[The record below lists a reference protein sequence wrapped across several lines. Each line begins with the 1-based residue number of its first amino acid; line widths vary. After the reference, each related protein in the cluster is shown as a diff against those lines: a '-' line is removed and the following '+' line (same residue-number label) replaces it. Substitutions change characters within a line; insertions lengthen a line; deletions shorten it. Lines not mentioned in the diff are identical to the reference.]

1 MIYFNCLNMKL
12 TPFFCSN
19 INIVKVLAELGSG
32 IDAVS
37 AGKVYRA
44 IQGGIRPEDIV
55 FAGVGKTKDEMRYAL
70 ENGVEEFSVES
81 IPEMIALNEVAL
93 DLGKK
98 AKFSLRVNPDIDAK
112 THDKISTGRKEDKF
126 GVNINHAKEI
136 YDRAAKLKGLEIYGI
151 STHIGSQITDIKPFK
166 DAFTKLRELFI
177 ELKKDYDLKSLDF
190 GGGVGISYDN
200 EKLINLDD
208 YAKLIKDLTHDL
220 NVKITIA
227 PGRSIIGD
235 AAILVTEVIYIKET
249 DHKKFA
255 IIDAAMNDLMR
266 PGLYDAYH
274 QIIQVRK
281 KEENEETYEV
291 VGPVCE
297 STDILGKKRIFQNL
311 QAGDLLAICN
321 AGAYGA
327 SLSNEYNSRPLIP
340 EILINDNQSELIR
353 KRPDFQDM
361 IELER

>member
-1 MIYFNCLNMKL
+1 
-12 TPFFCSN
+12 
-19 INIVKVLAELGSG
+19 
-32 IDAVS
+32 
-37 AGKVYRA
+37 
-44 IQGGIRPEDIV
+44 
-55 FAGVGKTKDEMRYAL
+55 
-70 ENGVEEFSVES
+70 
-81 IPEMIALNEVAL
+81 
-93 DLGKK
+93 
-98 AKFSLRVNPDIDAK
+98 
-112 THDKISTGRKEDKF
+112 
-126 GVNINHAKEI
+126 
-136 YDRAAKLKGLEIYGI
+136 
-151 STHIGSQITDIKPFK
+151 
-166 DAFTKLRELFI
+166 
-177 ELKKDYDLKSLDF
+177 
-190 GGGVGISYDN
+190 
-200 EKLINLDD
+200 
-208 YAKLIKDLTHDL
+208 
-220 NVKITIA
+220 
-227 PGRSIIGD
+227 
-235 AAILVTEVIYIKET
+235 
-249 DHKKFA
+249 
-255 IIDAAMNDLMR
+255 MNDLMR

>member
-1 MIYFNCLNMKL
+1 MGF
-12 TPFFCSN
+12 
-19 INIVKVLAELGSG
+19 G
-32 IDAVS
+32 I
-37 AGKVYRA
+37 
-44 IQGGIRPEDIV
+44 
-55 FAGVGKTKDEMRYAL
+55 
-70 ENGVEEFSVES
+70 
-81 IPEMIALNEVAL
+81 
-93 DLGKK
+93 
-98 AKFSLRVNPDIDAK
+98 
-112 THDKISTGRKEDKF
+112 
-126 GVNINHAKEI
+126 
-136 YDRAAKLKGLEIYGI
+136 
-151 STHIGSQITDIKPFK
+151 
-166 DAFTKLRELFI
+166 
-177 ELKKDYDLKSLDF
+177 
-190 GGGVGISYDN
+190 
-200 EKLINLDD
+200 
-208 YAKLIKDLTHDL
+208 THDL

-297 STDILGKKRIFQNL
+297 STDILGKNRIFQDL
-311 QAGDLLAICN
+311 KAGDLLAICN

-340 EILINDNQSELIR
+340 EILIDDDQSKLIR
-353 KRPDFQDM
+353 KRPGLEEM
-361 IELER
+361 IRLEIKSTEI